1 VNRETAERVQR
12 RMSFFVFVVSW
23 FRGFVVSWFRG
34 FRGFRVKLVGFVK
47 VARKISHV

>member
-12 RMSFFVFVVSW
+12 RMSFFV
-23 FRGFVVSWFRG
+23 FVVSWFRG